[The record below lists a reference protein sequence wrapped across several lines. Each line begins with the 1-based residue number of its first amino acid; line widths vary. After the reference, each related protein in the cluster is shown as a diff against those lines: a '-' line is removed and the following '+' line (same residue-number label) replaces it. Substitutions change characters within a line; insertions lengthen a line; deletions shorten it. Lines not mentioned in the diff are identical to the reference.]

1 MTPEAEMRGDI
12 RAKLQE
18 LADKIDALET
28 IRPSSVQSQA
38 DIDRAM
44 TKAAVIKSELIAIAI
59 DIFAGTLG
67 DVASIAISL
76 RTIAAINAKN
86 EEGPL
91 LDITTG

>member
-1 MTPEAEMRGDI
+1 MTQEAEMRGDI
-12 RAKLQE
+12 RAKLLE
-18 LADKIDALET
+18 IADKIDGKPPTEEMKREVMQL
-28 IRPSSVQSQA
+28 
-38 DIDRAM
+38 
-44 TKAAVIKSELIAIAI
+44 AI

-91 LDITTG
+91 LDVPPR